1 MTQSVRYV
9 FHSVLFE
16 WDARKAAANLSKH
29 GIPFELACEVFFDP
43 FVTVTDASESDE
55 ARDAA
60 IGYTE
65 SQTLLVVVHVKRH
78 EEAIRIIS
86 ARRASNQ
93 ERRIHEQ
100 H

>member
-1 MTQSVRYV
+1 MSQTHRYV
-9 FHSVLFE
+9 LHGVVFE
-16 WDARKAAANLSKH
+16 WDPRKATANLVKH

-43 FVTVTDASESDE
+43 FVRVTDASEGDE

-60 IGYTE
+60 IGFTE
-65 SQTLLVVVHVKRH
+65 SHTLLVVVHLERH

-86 ARRASNQ
+86 ARRASTQ